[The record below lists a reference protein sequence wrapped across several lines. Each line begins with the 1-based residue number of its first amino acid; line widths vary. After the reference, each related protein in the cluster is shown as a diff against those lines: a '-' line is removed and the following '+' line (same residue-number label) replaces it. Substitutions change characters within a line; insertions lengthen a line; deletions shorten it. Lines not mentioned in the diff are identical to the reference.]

1 MLKTIWKLFNLVR
14 RFKRFE
20 ARKKYF
26 SRENVAKKNFLHLF
40 IISNPSFTFPP
51 RPPSTFQNRVYF
63 RQTRR
68 RKRRK
73 RRAKERKIL
82 TREIRNNLSNKF
94 FLPIIQISRGRFSRI
109 PICRWTWIREK
120 LSAEVSISET
130 RTIDLY
136 FDSRADVNWR
146 WKSATHSDVLRG
158 KISRRKKERKRRKH
172 GQSGGRLEANRKKR
186 AFFLVEKRRKGG
198 NSEEKSGVRRKRVA
212 LSDTNAIVESWPS
225 FMRIF
230 FKLEQQKLS
239 CQLCNARS
247 ETRKHAGYSSRTEIK
262 LKIKYFKIFPP
273 IFFLNFILP

>member
-1 MLKTIWKLFNLVR
+1 MDVN
-14 RFKRFE
+14 
-20 ARKKYF
+20 
-26 SRENVAKKNFLHLF
+26 SRE
-40 IISNPSFTFPP
+40 IIRRGVDIRN
-51 RPPSTFQNRVYF
+51 QDNRFVF
-63 RQTRR
+63 RQSSW
-68 RKRRK
+68 RKLK
-73 RRAKERKIL
+73 
-82 TREIRNNLSNKF
+82 N
-94 FLPIIQISRGRFSRI
+94 
-109 PICRWTWIREK
+109 
-120 LSAEVSISET
+120 
-130 RTIDLY
+130 
-136 FDSRADVNWR
+136 